1 MAFTSLHFLLF
12 VIPVILLYWMIPGK
26 WPFWRAILLL
36 GASYLFYGL
45 WSWKFL
51 YVLGGISL
59 FTFLTGLATGCLKK
73 RVHRKSALLLGI
85 AGTIGTLFIYKYFD
99 FFIPAFHAL
108 LSPFQLSFSIQAVR
122 LIVPIGI
129 SFYIFLSVS
138 YLVDIYR
145 RKMEP
150 EKNPFYFLLSTSFFP
165 IILAGPINRPSN
177 LIPQLRAAKRFDPE
191 LAADG
196 LRQFLWGLVV
206 KMVIADNCATYV
218 DKVFRDNTLTG
229 VELFFGAVL
238 FAIQIYADFSA
249 YSDMAIGVAKLLGVR
264 LVRNFRFPYFA
275 RDISDFWQRWHMSLT
290 SWFRDYLF
298 LPLAWFISARIRSQ
312 RVLYIPS
319 ELVIYS
325 VGILIT
331 WTLTGLWHGA
341 STTFLIWGFIH
352 ALMLILHQIVR
363 KPKKA
368 FLSRFKLHNNLIYFG
383 VQRIF
388 TLSFVLIAW
397 VFFRSK
403 TLPEALNYLE
413 RTFSGTFL
421 TFPPNFPVLLLF
433 PIGGFFVTEW
443 FQRTKEHGLDLADV
457 VNSRVLRWTIYMLLL
472 SLIFFYEVKQQSFIY
487 FKF

>member
-1 MAFTSLHFLLF
+1 MVFNSVHFLF
-12 VIPVILLYWMIPGK
+12 FFIPVVLLFWIIQGK
-26 WPFWRAILLL
+26 RPLLQAIMLLA
-36 GASYLFYGL
+36 ASYIFYGW

-51 YVLGGISL
+51 YILGGVSL
-59 FTFLTGLATGCLKK
+59 FTYLTGILTGSIEKK
-73 RVHRKSALLLGI
+73 RLRKMSLILGI
-85 AGTIGTLFIYKYFD
+85 AGNIGTLFIYKYYD
-99 FFIPAFHAL
+99 FFLPGIWSL
-108 LSPFQLSFSIQAVR
+108 LSSLHISFSIHV
-122 LIVPIGI
+122 LNLVVPVGL
-129 SFYIFLSVS
+129 SFYVFLSVS

-145 RKMEP
+145 RKFEP
-150 EKNPFYFLLSTSFFP
+150 EKNPVYFLLSVSFFP

-177 LIPQLRAAKRFDPE
+177 LIPQLRASKHFDPE

-218 DKVFRDNTLTG
+218 DKVFTDSSLTG
-229 VELFFGAVL
+229 INLFLGAIL

-249 YSDMAIGVAKLLGVR
+249 YSDMAIGIAKLLGIR

-312 RVLYIPS
+312 RVLFIPS

-325 VGILIT
+325 IGILIT
-331 WTLTGLWHGA
+331 WTLTGFWHGA
-341 STTFLIWGFIH
+341 STTFLVWGFIH
-352 ALMLILHQIVR
+352 ALMLMLHQIVR

-368 FLSRFKLHNNLIYFG
+368 FLSRFKLHNNLIYIG
-383 VQRIF
+383 AQRIF
-388 TLSFVLIAW
+388 TLSFVLVAW

-403 TLPEALNYLE
+403 TLPEAFNYID
-413 RTFSGTFL
+413 RTVSGTFL
-421 TFPPNFPVLLLF
+421 TLPTNFPVLLLF

-443 FQRTKEHGLDLADV
+443 LQRNKEHGLDLAGV
-457 VNSRVLRWTIYMLLL
+457 VNYRAVRWTIYLFLL

-487 FKF
+487 FNF